1 MRKTLFLLIFAAT
14 FLTTQAQVA
23 AIDGMV
29 EYQKGN
35 NKQSSKIE
43 LAYPPDVVRD
53 AIKESMAKQGIKEQK
68 VKGLQV
74 YKGVMLE
81 GDSELSDLH
90 FKVEPKSKKEKDISI
105 VHLIVARSSENVA
118 LRSDYDTYKIEEGKT
133 FLNGLVPHVASYSLD
148 VNIKEQ
154 DEVVKKAEK
163 KLRNL
168 ESDQK
173 DLEKRIQNLQD
184 KLAQNKKD
192 QESQTAEVAKQHD
205 VLNVMQSRRTSTT
218 TTK

>member
-1 MRKTLFLLIFAAT
+1 MKRTLFLLILAVNLAVV
-14 FLTTQAQVA
+14 QAQVA
-23 AIDGMV
+23 ATDGTV

-35 NKQSSKIE
+35 NKRSSKIE
-43 LAYPPDVVRD
+43 LAYPPDIVKD
-53 AIKESMAKQGIKEQK
+53 AIKESMAKQGIKEQR

-74 YKGVMLE
+74 FKGVQLPGE
-81 GDSELSDLH
+81 TELSDLH
-90 FKVEPKSKKEKDISI
+90 FKVEPKSRKEKDVSI
-105 VHLIVARSSENVA
+105 VNLIVARSSENVA

-133 FLNGLVPHVASYSLD
+133 FLNTLVPQVASYSLD

-192 QESQTAEVAKQHD
+192 QESQTVELAKQRD
-205 VLNVMQSRRTSTT
+205 VFNAMQSRKIMT

>member
-1 MRKTLFLLIFAAT
+1 MKITLFLLIFAVSLAVAE
-14 FLTTQAQVA
+14 AQVTA
-23 AIDGMV
+23 LDGTV

-35 NKQSSKIE
+35 SKRSSKIE
-43 LAYPPDVVRD
+43 LAYPVDVVKD
-53 AIKESMAKQGIKEQK
+53 AIKDNMVKQGIKEQR
-68 VKGLQV
+68 VKGWQV
-74 YKGVMLE
+74 FKGVQLPGE
-81 GDSELSDLH
+81 SELSDLH
-90 FKVEPKSKKEKDISI
+90 FSVEPKSRKEKNIS
-105 VHLIVARSSENVA
+105 VVNLIVARSSENVA